1 MGQNLPKFLIG
12 FVGLFVV
19 VVIAMILGKQST
31 MAYYG
36 IGVEPWGIM
45 FGMII
50 ANTIGTPQ
58 WMKPALQVEYFIKTG
73 LVLLGAEILF
83 DKIIA
88 SAPPVSS
95 WRGWSPPSCSS
106 RPSSSARRSS
116 RWLPRP

>member
-1 MGQNLPKFLIG
+1 M
-12 FVGLFVV
+12 
-19 VVIAMILGKQST
+19 
-31 MAYYG
+31 
-36 IGVEPWGIM
+36 EPWGIM

-88 SAPPVSS
+88 IGTAGIFVA
-95 WRGWSPPSCSS
+95 WVVTPSCSS